1 VISIDLASEESEAEV
16 RRPPWFDTAKFL
28 VAKFASTGIR
38 SVSGDR
44 CEIAGTL
51 SLKGVAKDV
60 VVPVALKR
68 DAAGNNVAEGE
79 FKVRRLDFRVG
90 EGLWADTDVI
100 ANDVTVR
107 VRMVLPPAR

>member
-1 VISIDLASEESEAEV
+1 MKDL
-16 RRPPWFDTAKFL
+16 
-28 VAKFASTGIR
+28 G
-38 SVSGDR
+38 GDR
-44 CEIAGTL
+44 YEIAGTL
-51 SLKGVAKDV
+51 SIERPAKDV

-68 DAAGNNVAEGE
+68 DAAGNSVAEGE
-79 FKVRRLDFRVG
+79 FKLKRLDFKVG